1 MHILRTVSKNLR
13 IRFSQQR
20 VYVVVLLMF
29 VLSLFGNG
37 KFALAQ
43 DDAEYDEIGVFLMIQ
58 GVGGYEM
65 DAIYMNDRIYIPVA
79 DLFGFLKINHTV
91 SRNFDSISGFFLR
104 EQELYLISLIDRS
117 IVVGANRFPLDESLI
132 FRTPSGLYLR
142 NDIFGKAFGLN
153 LNFNFRSLS
162 LELKT
167 SLELPVIKE
176 LRLEQMRKNVNRLR
190 GDVAVDTTLKR
201 NYHLFRGGMA
211 DWSVISSQ
219 SSGGTSDTRASLA
232 LGSEFL
238 GGETNILLNY
248 SSRTGFDERQQ
259 QYRWRWANN
268 DAKIVRQ
275 VNAGKI
281 QPRSIA
287 SIYAPVIGVT
297 ASNTPT
303 TFRKSFGSYV
313 LTDYTEPGWT
323 VELYINNVIVDF
335 ATADA
340 SGFFSFDVPL
350 VYGSSQI
357 TLKFYGP
364 WGEERI
370 REQTINVPYNFLPKG
385 TVEYNVSSGIV
396 RDTSNAIYSRA
407 EAGVGIHRNLTVGG
421 GVEYLSS
428 LKDGPSIPFLNTS
441 FRFFKNFLFSGEYA
455 HGVKT
460 RGLLNYRLPSNLVF
474 ELDYTNYVAGQTA
487 ISFNYLEE
495 RKASLSL
502 PIKVGGFRSFA
513 RMSYKQNVLQQV
525 TYSTAE
531 VLLSTYVKGVSANI
545 SGFANWLS
553 EGNPYMYSNVALGFK
568 LGRSTSFRPQA
579 QIDLTNKKL
588 ISLKAEL
595 EKSFSQKAFL
605 SLVYEE
611 NIRSAY
617 RSIEVAFRYDLPFA
631 QTSAS
636 ARLADRRLLTT
647 ESARGSFAF
656 GSGNG
661 YVHVDNRSGVGRGGM
676 TIVPFL
682 DVNHNGLK
690 DKNEPYASGLNLR
703 INGGRIL
710 KQQNDS
716 LIRVVELEPFASY
729 LLEIDDN
736 SFENIAWQL
745 EDKLYSI
752 YIDPN
757 QFKVVNIPVKVM
769 GEANG
774 MVYLKEGKRKKGQG
788 RIIINFT
795 DSTGAIVHRTLSEQD
810 GFYNYLGFAPGR
822 YSAVIDS
829 TQLSR
834 LNMIADPPMIDF
846 EILPYEFGDI
856 MDDLTFTLISTLPQP
871 EIIPVEEAKPAPAPE
886 KPISPEAKPAKPEI
900 QEAKPVKSEAPVIKP
915 AEKPIQ
921 NDSMEADPVRQ
932 LNQAMQTRE
941 AMRIQV
947 RTELSTD
954 AQVIEGDIN
963 LAAGRFLVQA
973 GAFGS
978 FDNAKTLLNKLRPKS
993 NYSSGIVMEG
1003 GLYKVRF
1010 GYFATAEEA
1019 VKCADEFMKTGTV
1032 VFVGVV
1038 SEKGR

>member
-1 MHILRTVSKNLR
+1 MLILRKVNTNLR

-20 VYVVVLLMF
+20 VFVAVLLLMM
-29 VLSLFGNG
+29 VLSLFGNS
-37 KFALAQ
+37 KSAMAQ
-43 DDAEYDEIGVFLMIQ
+43 DAPEYDEIGIFLMIQ

-104 EQELYLISLIDRS
+104 EQELYLISVIDRS
-117 IVVGANRFPLDESLI
+117 VVVGANRYPLDETLI

-167 SLELPVIKE
+167 SLELPIIKE

-190 GDVAVDTTLKR
+190 GEVAVDTTLKR
-201 NYHLFRGGMA
+201 DYHLFRGGMA

-232 LGSEFL
+232 LGAEFL
-238 GGETNILLNY
+238 GGETNVMLNY

-275 VNAGKI
+275 VTAGKI

-297 ASNTPT
+297 ATNTPT

-385 TVEYNVSSGIV
+385 TMEYNVSSGVI

-407 EAGVGIHRNLTVGG
+407 EAGVGVHRNLTVGG
-421 GVEYLSS
+421 GLEYLSS

-441 FRFFKNFLFSGEYA
+441 FRFFNNFLFSGEYA

-617 RSIEVAFRYDLPFA
+617 RSFEVSFRYDLPFA

-636 ARLADRRLLTT
+636 ARLANKRLLTT

-682 DVNHNGLK
+682 DVNHNGIH
-690 DKNEPYASGLNLR
+690 DKNEPFATGLNIR

-745 EDKLYSI
+745 EDKLFSI

-774 MVYLKEGKRKKGQG
+774 MVYLKEGKHQKGQG
-788 RIIINFT
+788 RIFVNFM

-834 LNMIADPPMIDF
+834 LNMIADPPRIDF
-846 EILPYEFGDI
+846 EIIAYEFGDI
-856 MDDLTFTLISTLPQP
+856 VDDLTFILISTLPQP
-871 EIIPVEEAKPAPAPE
+871 EILPAEEAKPVSAPE
-886 KPISPEAKPAKPEI
+886 KPLSPEEKTAEPEI
-900 QEAKPVKSEAPVIKP
+900 QQTKPPKSETPEIKP
-915 AEKPIQ
+915 AEKPVQ
-921 NDSMEADPVRQ
+921 TDLRDNDPVKQ
-932 LNQAMQTRE
+932 LNKAMQERDTPGFE
-941 AMRIQV
+941 V
-947 RTELSTD
+947 RTELAADTEI
-954 AQVIEGDIN
+954 IEGNIN
-963 LAAGRFLVQA
+963 LSAGRFLVQA
-973 GAFGS
+973 GAFGNPE
-978 FDNAKTLLNKLRPKS
+978 NARAFKNKLCPDY
-993 NYSSGIVMEG
+993 NYLCGIVKEG
-1003 GLYKVRF
+1003 GLYKLRF

-1019 VKCADEFMKTGTV
+1019 VQCAEAISRSGSI
-1032 VFVGVV
+1032 VFVGVI
-1038 SEKGR
+1038 SGP